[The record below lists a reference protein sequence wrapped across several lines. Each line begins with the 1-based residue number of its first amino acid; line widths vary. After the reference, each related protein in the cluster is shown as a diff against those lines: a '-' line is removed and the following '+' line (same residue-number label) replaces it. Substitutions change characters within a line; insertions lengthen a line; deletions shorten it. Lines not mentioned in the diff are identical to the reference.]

1 MADDAVEEQF
11 PQPIAAA
18 EEAQVAQGQPAPA
31 PQPGPAQPA
40 QNEAQNAEL
49 DVNYFSYVFGFWL
62 VHNLGVCFHGAL
74 RSCLV
79 CYVVLIT

>member
-1 MADDAVEEQF
+1 MADGAVEEQF

-18 EEAQVAQGQPAPA
+18 EEAQVAPGKPAPV
-31 PQPGPAQPA
+31 PQPGPAPPA

-49 DVNYFSYVFGFWL
+49 EVNYLSYVFGFWL
-62 VHNLGVCFHGAL
+62 VHNFGVCFHDAL

-79 CYVVLIT
+79 CYVVLIA

>member
-1 MADDAVEEQF
+1 MADGAVEEQF
-11 PQPIAAA
+11 PQPIAAV
-18 EEAQVAQGQPAPA
+18 EEAQVAPGQAAPA

-49 DVNYFSYVFGFWL
+49 EVNYLSYVFGFWL
-62 VHNLGVCFHGAL
+62 VHNLGVCSHGTL

-79 CYVVLIT
+79 CDVVLII

>member
-1 MADDAVEEQF
+1 MTDCSVEEHF
-11 PQPIAAA
+11 PQPKAAA
-18 EEAQVAQGQPAPA
+18 EEAQVAPGQPAPA

-49 DVNYFSYVFGFWL
+49 EVNYLSYVFGFWL
-62 VHNLGVCFHGAL
+62 VHNFGACFRGTL